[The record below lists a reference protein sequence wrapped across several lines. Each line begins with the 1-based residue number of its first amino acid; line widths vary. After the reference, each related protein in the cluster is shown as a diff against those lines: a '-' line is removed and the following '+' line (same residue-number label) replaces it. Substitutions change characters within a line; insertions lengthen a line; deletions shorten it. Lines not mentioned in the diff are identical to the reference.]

1 MHIHPTDSQQIAA
14 MLGVA
19 QPPKELEQEYFIRV
33 RMLHLAG
40 LCAPLGPTAIID
52 MLRSLG
58 FDPAE
63 EPRPCVPWERYP
75 QDGTIRVE
83 GKNQSR
89 LGDTWVRGVFL
100 GLDEKGIVATRVG
113 NDPIIR
119 WFLPSDVRLA
129 ADQDAGK
136 SDTLSLFP
144 DSLDASAA
152 PCDME
157 VPDVGPDDPTVIAI
171 NPPAPEELDWCMV
184 GSGTTVY
191 ARDPFGVRE
200 GAMVAVAGNSLLL
213 QFPGDDE
220 LRWFDMADCSLYCD

>member
-1 MHIHPTDSQQIAA
+1 MHIHPTDSQQITA
-14 MLGVA
+14 MLGVD

-33 RMLHLAG
+33 RMLHLVG
-40 LCAPLGPTAIID
+40 LCAPLGPIAIID

-119 WFLPSDVRLA
+119 WFLPNDVRLA
-129 ADQDAGK
+129 ADQCHK
-136 SDTLSLFP
+136 ISDTLSLIP

-157 VPDVGPDDPTVIAI
+157 VPDVGPDDPTVI
-171 NPPAPEELDWCMV
+171 NPPAFELLDWGTV

-191 ARDPFGVRE
+191 VRDCVGVVLSGE
-200 GAMVAVAGNSLLL
+200 MVAVAGDAILL
-213 QFPGDDE
+213 QVHGE
-220 LRWFDMADCSLYCD
+220 AEARWFDMNACSLDRD